1 MARKASPAATG
12 AFVLGAVALAIIG
25 LAVLGSGRLFQSARR
40 YVLFFDGSV
49 NGLSVG
55 AAVKLNGVQVGTVD
69 RVLLAFGPEMKRPR
83 IPVVIAIDRDRL
95 EEEEDLG
102 LGSFTGSAKQV
113 QELIERGLRGQLQSQ
128 SLVTGILFVELT
140 MRPGTR
146 ARLVKFNPTGYPQI
160 PTMPNTLQQ
169 ATKVLNEVLTEL
181 EKVDFEQLFTS
192 IRKAVQGIDDLANS
206 PELRSALASLDEM
219 MQHVK
224 RVAITIDEHASPMMQ
239 SLRRAS
245 ESASAA
251 FEDLGRT
258 TTKLDDLIDPES
270 PLLVHLEQSLAELER
285 AARAVQQ
292 LASSLERDPSALLYG
307 KPRPE
312 ENP

>member
-1 MARKASPAATG
+1 MARKASAAATG
-12 AFVLGAVALAIIG
+12 AFVLGAVALAIVG
-25 LAVLGSGRLFQSARR
+25 LAILGSGRLFQSARR

-49 NGLSVG
+49 NGLSAG
-55 AAVKLNGVQVGTVD
+55 APVKLNGVQIGSVD
-69 RVLLAFGPEMKRPR
+69 RILLAFGPELKRPR

-95 EEEEDLG
+95 EEEESLG

-113 QELIERGLRGQLQSQ
+113 QELVERGLRGQLQTQ
-128 SLVTGILFVELT
+128 SLVTGILYVELT
-140 MRPGTR
+140 MRPGTP

-169 ATKVLNEVLTEL
+169 ATRVLNKVLAEL

-192 IRKAVQGIDDLANS
+192 IRKTVKGIDDLANS
-206 PELRSALASLDEM
+206 PELRSALASLAEM

-224 RVAITIDEHASPMMQ
+224 RVAMTIDEHASPMMQ
-239 SLRRAS
+239 SLRLAA
-245 ESASAA
+245 ESATTA
-251 FEDLGRT
+251 FADLGRT
-258 TTKLDDLIDPES
+258 STKIDDLIDPES
-270 PLLVHLEQSLAELER
+270 PLLVRFEQALAELER

-292 LASSLERDPSALLYG
+292 LASTIDRDPSSILYG

-312 ENP
+312 EEP